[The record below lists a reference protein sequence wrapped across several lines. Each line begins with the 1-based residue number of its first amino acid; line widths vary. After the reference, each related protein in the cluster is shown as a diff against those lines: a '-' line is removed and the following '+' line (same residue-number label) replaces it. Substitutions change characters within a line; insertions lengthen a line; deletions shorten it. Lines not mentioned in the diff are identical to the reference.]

1 LVTALTAQ
9 MPEGRLYEVDM
20 RLRPSGRG
28 GPVATSIQSFTSYQ
42 ETEAWTWEHLALTR
56 ARPLVG
62 AAALMAEVEAFR
74 RDLLLAKG
82 KGAGVRK
89 EVAEM
94 RARLAVAKPARGQ
107 WEAKNG
113 PGRLMDIEL
122 LAEMAALLTGSP
134 ARGVERQIEAGRKG
148 GILSDSDATGLL
160 EAYRLMWRLQAGTR
174 LITDGALDPAKL
186 GEGACAFL
194 LRETGETSA
203 AALSDRLEAV
213 AGLAEAVIVTQMPKG
228 AQGAGHGETGSAVE

>member
-1 LVTALTAQ
+1 
-9 MPEGRLYEVDM
+9 MD
-20 RLRPSGRG
+20 
-28 GPVATSIQSFTSYQ
+28 
-42 ETEAWTWEHLALTR
+42 
-56 ARPLVG
+56 
-62 AAALMAEVEAFR
+62 EVEAFR